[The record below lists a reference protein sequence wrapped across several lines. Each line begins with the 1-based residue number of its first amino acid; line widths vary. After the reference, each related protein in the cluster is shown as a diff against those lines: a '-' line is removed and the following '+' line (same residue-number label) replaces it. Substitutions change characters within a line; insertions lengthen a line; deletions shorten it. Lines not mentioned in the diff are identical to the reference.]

1 MSIAIGIVLGAVIIS
16 VTLSVNKVFD
26 RQYQK
31 VLRLQREVY
40 ELRRLVRLANLS
52 DKSDKSRTEIEA
64 ALADTH
70 LERGDA

>member
-26 RQYQK
+26 LQYQK
-31 VLRLQREVY
+31 VLRLQCEVY
-40 ELRRLVRLANLS
+40 ELRRLVRPANLS